1 MRNLEYIRR
10 MKRLSKSDMAKLL
23 GISKS
28 HYGRLSNPNS
38 TEKPSMDL
46 FIRICSIL
54 NITPCVLLCDDSPNN
69 SISLRGLLLTCEHC
83 LLNARST
90 IFLEMYLSGYEW
102 DKAREVFF
110 NSYAKNLCKSINEN
124 TEK

>member
-54 NITPCVLLCDDSPNN
+54 NITPCVLLCDDNTN
-69 SISLRGLLLTCEHC
+69 TKSLRGRLLACKHC
-83 LLNARST
+83 LLNTRST
-90 IFLEMYLSGYEW
+90 IFLEMYISGYEW
-102 DKAREVFF
+102 DKTREVLF